1 MNYKNNTPFKLKGSP
16 FKQDPNKNKLIGGAA
31 GRNTD
36 FTTQADGSTPTEYTN
51 TRRNVYDG
59 DNLVQSLGGGV
70 KEENLG
76 NGITAISSAPPVVE
90 TTSANGS
97 VSLADGSISHT
108 NKMTTT
114 TSNSQQSAGDVLAS
128 DLPSYKQ
135 AWESNLEG
143 IQGMYANREE
153 YEKDMGKIE
162 KGDARDVERE
172 NQRKKVKK
180 ASLLSGSGTGT
191 TNTQTFSNTDP
202 LETYQYGTKQGSYQ
216 SRQNIRNT
224 KQSSNT
230 TKNRTISNARLDW
243 KGMSDNEKLLA
254 TGGKEDKDGNITGGS
269 GKRGDYMKSKKI
281 DAKKEKNNSI
291 LETSRSETKNSQRA
305 SDQNIADGGKVRGNK
320 VKVTTANTQQEI
332 QAAQDAKNQANN
344 AIKKNSGLTPEE
356 IAKIRNANSNKKTT
370 PFKMH
375 GYGSKTKNK

>member
-16 FKQDPNKNKLIGGAA
+16 FKQTLETNYNEGKNSKIPEGGLIG
-31 GRNTD
+31 
-36 FTTQADGSTPTEYTN
+36 
-51 TRRNVYDG
+51 
-59 DNLVQSLGGGV
+59 DNNLPGGV
-70 KEENLG
+70 KEQNLG

-97 VSLADGSISHT
+97 VSLSDGSISHT

-180 ASLLSGSGTGT
+180 ASLLSGSGTAT
-191 TNTQTFSNTDP
+191 TNTETFSNTDP

-332 QAAQDAKNQANN
+332 KEAQDAKNQANN
-344 AIKKNSGLTPEE
+344 ATTSGLTTEDLNR
-356 IAKIRNANSNKKTT
+356 ARGSGFRYKKAT

-375 GYGSKTKNK
+375 GYGLKTKNK